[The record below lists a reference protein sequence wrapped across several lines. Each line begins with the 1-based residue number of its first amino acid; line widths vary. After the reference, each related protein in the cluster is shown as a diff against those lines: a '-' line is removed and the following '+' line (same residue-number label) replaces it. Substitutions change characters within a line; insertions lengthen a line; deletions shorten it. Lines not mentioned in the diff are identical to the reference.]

1 MNIQIKPPFAWREHL
16 RVHPAADLFPL
27 MPEAELKELAADIK
41 ANGLRAPITLW
52 VPTEGGGK
60 PVLLDGRNRLDAL
73 AQLGLLY
80 GATGG
85 GIALKTWTGTKWAE
99 MSGDILR
106 GQPADG
112 DPYPVALSLNLNRR
126 HLTPEQKRDLIA
138 KLLKAKPEASN
149 LAVAKQVKA
158 NDKTVAAV
166 RHELEGRSEIPNVET
181 RTDTKGRKQP
191 ARKKKIL
198 TYLLMRRRRAGHGI
212 GAETEPLVTKSAVIE
227 DNAEVSAEK
236 RKAEYAAAPDALPP
250 GTVSAKDTAQQEFD
264 GHVLRLLQMT
274 AGAKRW
280 RFRKTSV
287 PVAKLIQLGRFL
299 IDTAGEIDD
308 AQGCTPSLLRAAS

>member
-1 MNIQIKPPFAWREHL
+1 MS
-16 RVHPAADLFPL
+16 
-27 MPEAELKELAADIK
+27 EAELKDLAEDIRV
-41 ANGLRAPITLW
+41 NGLRAPITLW
-52 VPTEGGGK
+52 MPAGGGGK

-80 GATGG
+80 ETGATGG
-85 GIALKTWTGTKWAE
+85 SIALKTWTGTKWAE

-112 DPYPVALSLNLNRR
+112 DPYAVALSLNLHRP
-126 HLTPEQKRDLIA
+126 HLIPEQKRDLIA

-166 RHELEGRSEIPNVET
+166 RHELEANSEIPNKPARVEAS
-181 RTDTKGRKQP
+181 GRK
-191 ARKKKIL
+191 ARGRKPGSKP
-198 TYLLMRRRRAGHGI
+198 
-212 GAETEPLVTKSAVIE
+212 AETEPLVTESAVIE
-227 DNAEVSAEK
+227 DNAEASAEK
-236 RKAEYAAAPDALPP
+236 RYAAASDALAP
-250 GTVSAKDTAQQEFD
+250 VSAKDTAQQEFD
-264 GHVLRLLQMT
+264 GHVLRLVQMT

-287 PVAKLIQLGRFL
+287 PVAKLNQLGRFL
-299 IDTAGEIDD
+299 IETAGEIED
-308 AQGCTPSLLRAAS
+308 AQGRTPSLLGVAP